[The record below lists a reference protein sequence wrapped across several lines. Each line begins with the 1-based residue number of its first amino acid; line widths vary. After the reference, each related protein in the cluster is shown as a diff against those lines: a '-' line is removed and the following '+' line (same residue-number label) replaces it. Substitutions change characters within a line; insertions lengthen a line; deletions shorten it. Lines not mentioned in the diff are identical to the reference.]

1 MSAAGKV
8 CTGFSKPYVA
18 KYNNTG
24 GVVSY
29 SGAMRLARG
38 VKVSLSIDTINVDP
52 FCADNVSA
60 ETAEEAFV
68 SGVATLTVDG
78 LLAAAE
84 QFIMGTP
91 EPTTVEVGGEQVKV
105 THYGDEMQIPYM
117 GVGFLV
123 RYQSAGVVT
132 YAPVVLTKSRFQQ
145 LATEAE
151 TQGETISWQ
160 TQELT
165 AKLSRDDTARHD
177 WKLVGE
183 DQATEEAAEAVL
195 KALLGGAS

>member
-1 MSAAGKV
+1 MAAAGKV

-18 KYNNTG
+18 KYSNTG

-29 SGAMRLARG
+29 SGCMPLARG
-38 VKVSLSIDTINVDP
+38 VKVSLSIDTTKVDP
-52 FCADNVSA
+52 FFADNVSA
-60 ETAEEAFV
+60 ETAEEKFV
-68 SGVATLTVDG
+68 SGTVTLTVDG

-84 QFIMGTP
+84 KFIMGTP

-105 THYGDEMQIPYM
+105 THYGDEMQIPYI

-132 YAPVVLTKSRFQQ
+132 YVPTVLTKSRFQQ
-145 LATEAE
+145 PATEAE
-151 TQGETISWQ
+151 TQEETISWQ

-165 AKLSRDDTARHD
+165 AKLSRDDTAKHN

-195 KALLGGAS
+195 QTLLGGAA

>member
-29 SGAMRLARG
+29 SGAMPLARG

-52 FCADNVSA
+52 FYADNVSA

-68 SGVATLTVDG
+68 SGIVTLTVDG

-84 QFIMGTP
+84 RFIMGTP

-132 YAPVVLTKSRFQQ
+132 YAPMILTKSRFQQ
-145 LATEAE
+145 PATEAE

-195 KALLGGAS
+195 KTLLGGAS

>member
-1 MSAAGKV
+1 MTAAGKV

-18 KYNNTG
+18 KYSNTG

-29 SGAMRLARG
+29 SGCMQLARG
-38 VKVSLSIDTINVDP
+38 VKVALSIDTTKVDP
-52 FCADNVSA
+52 FFADNVSA
-60 ETAEEAFV
+60 ETAEEVFV
-68 SGVATLTVDG
+68 SGAVTLTVDG

-84 QFIMGTP
+84 KFILGTP

-105 THYGDEMQIPYM
+105 THYGNEMQIPYI

-145 LATEAE
+145 TATEAE

-165 AKLSRDDTARHD
+165 AKLSRDDTAKHN

-195 KALLGGAS
+195 KALLGGAA

>member
-1 MSAAGKV
+1 MAAAGKV

-18 KYNNTG
+18 KYSNTG

-29 SGAMRLARG
+29 SGCMQLARG
-38 VKVSLSIDTINVDP
+38 VKVSLSIDTTKVDP
-52 FCADNVSA
+52 FFADNVSA
-60 ETAEEAFV
+60 ETAEEKFV
-68 SGVATLTVDG
+68 SGTVTLTVDG

-84 QFIMGTP
+84 KFIMGTP
-91 EPTTVEVGGEQVKV
+91 EPTTVEVGSEQVKV
-105 THYGDEMQIPYM
+105 THYGDEMQIPYI

-132 YAPVVLTKSRFQQ
+132 YAPTVLTKSRFQQ
-145 LATEAE
+145 TATEAE
-151 TQGETISWQ
+151 TQGEIISWQ
-160 TQELT
+160 PQELT
-165 AKLSRDDTARHD
+165 AKLSRDDTAQHN

-195 KALLGGAS
+195 QALLGGAA

>member
-1 MSAAGKV
+1 MAAAGKA

-18 KYNNTG
+18 KYSNAG

-29 SGAMRLARG
+29 SGCMQLARG
-38 VKVSLSIDTINVDP
+38 VSVSLSLDTTDDNN
-52 FCADNVSA
+52 FYADNIVA
-60 ETAEEAFV
+60 ETAAAMFT
-68 SGVATLTVDG
+68 SGTATLTVDG
-78 LLAAAE
+78 LLDAAE
-84 QFIMGTP
+84 KFILGTP
-91 EPTTVEVGGEQVKV
+91 EPTTVEVDGKQVKV
-105 THYGDEMQIPYM
+105 THYGDDMQIPY
-117 GVGFLV
+117 VGIGFVV
-123 RYQSAGVVT
+123 RYQSAGVIT

-145 LATEAE
+145 PATEAE

-165 AKLSRDDTARHD
+165 ANLSRDDTARRD

-195 KALLGGAS
+195 QALLGGAA